1 MSHGHMTES
10 LQTTNGQNLHDS
22 YTCMQYIVV
31 QNVHKCTQT
40 PIANAVTMICIP
52 MRKDYTFRRQFNE
65 KPSIIPGCPGCIPMT
80 PLYMGHST
88 SCVCIHDK
96 LQTML
101 MITATRTPAGGGIDI
116 SILLVACSCS
126 GPLINR
132 ECSSLFASNCCRTC
146 KDHCNTHRQPRRK
159 MLLRIGKP
167 E

>member
-65 KPSIIPGCPGCIPMT
+65 KPSIIPGCPGCAAASLLAIAAEPAR
-80 PLYMGHST
+80 
-88 SCVCIHDK
+88 I
-96 LQTML
+96 
-101 MITATRTPAGGGIDI
+101 IAT
-116 SILLVACSCS
+116 
-126 GPLINR
+126 LIANQDER
-132 ECSSLFASNCCRTC
+132 CCC
-146 KDHCNTHRQPRRK
+146 ALANQNDAF
-159 MLLRIGKP
+159 G
-167 E
+167 